1 VLPPILL
8 TGLGTL
14 SMSCAHAAARP
25 LVGESLLVRQ
35 HQQRQQQQQ
44 QAKKAAREQRQA
56 REESPAIQPDGFVD
70 GGREEEEEQEE
81 EEVAF
86 VQPKSAFAEQQKCGL
101 GKPTRRAL

>member
-1 VLPPILL
+1 MLPPILL

-35 HQQRQQQQQ
+35 HQQRQQQQ
-44 QAKKAAREQRQA
+44 AKKAAREQRQA

-81 EEVAF
+81 EAVAF
-86 VQPKSAFAEQQKCGL
+86 VQPKSAFAEQQKCRL

>member
-14 SMSCAHAAARP
+14 SISCAHAAARP
-25 LVGESLLVRQ
+25 LVGESLLVQQ
-35 HQQRQQQQQ
+35 HQQRQQQQ
-44 QAKKAAREQRQA
+44 AKKVA
-56 REESPAIQPDGFVD
+56 REESSAIQPDGFVD
-70 GGREEEEEQEE
+70 GGREEEGQEE
-81 EEVAF
+81 VTF

>member
-35 HQQRQQQQQ
+35 HQQRQQQQ
-44 QAKKAAREQRQA
+44 AKKAAREQRQA

-70 GGREEEEEQEE
+70 GGREEEGQEE
-81 EEVAF
+81 VTF